1 MIAVEQ
7 KKEAKKM
14 AKFCEML
21 RLLRK
26 KEGMTQEELA
36 KALGL
41 SPSAIGMYERGQREP
56 NLETLE
62 AFADCFGVSVSML
75 VRGFEEK
82 PVGKAEA
89 EQKMLALF
97 RQIPEE
103 KRGIV
108 LSMIEAALSGIK

>member
-1 MIAVEQ
+1 MSLVTRI
-7 KKEAKKM
+7 EAYGM

-21 RLLRK
+21 RTLRK
-26 KEGMTQEELA
+26 KENLTQEELA

-62 AFADCFGVSVSML
+62 AFADCFGVSISTL

-89 EQKMLALF
+89 EQKMLELF

-103 KRGIV
+103 KRPIV
-108 LSMIEAALSGIK
+108 LSMIEAALSGLK